1 MKSKYLQIT
10 MVTTSKNEEK
20 NIIKVKGK
28 HARST
33 EYRRL
38 IWDTVVWPL
47 ILENNKPYFTKEEY
61 QQKRLIFST
70 KNDIPASKLSG
81 GLISLVIK
89 GILKKEDN
97 IYSLHYRLIPYL
109 RKKVVLSYGQALKE
123 TYTK

>member
-1 MKSKYLQIT
+1 MAT
-10 MVTTSKNEEK
+10 ANKNEEK
-20 NIIKVKGK
+20 NIVKVKGK

-38 IWDTVVWPL
+38 IWDVVVWPL
-47 ILENNKPYFTKEEY
+47 ILEKNKPYFTKEEY
-61 QQKRLIFST
+61 QQKRSIFST

-89 GILKKEDN
+89 GILIKEDE